1 MALGAGVAVARGGRG
16 GREGGEGGGG
26 GGGVVSGPGPVFKDL
41 GQNLSWFPDLLL
53 T

>member
-16 GREGGEGGGG
+16 EGGGRGGEGGV
-26 GGGVVSGPGPVFKDL
+26 VVSGPGPVFKDL

>member
-1 MALGAGVAVARGGRG
+1 MALGAGVAASRGGG
-16 GREGGEGGGG
+16 GGAAPGGGG
-26 GGGVVSGPGPVFKDL
+26 GGGVVVSGPGPVFKDL

>member
-1 MALGAGVAVARGGRG
+1 MALGAGVAVARGG
-16 GREGGEGGGG
+16 GGGG
-26 GGGVVSGPGPVFKDL
+26 AVVSGPGPVFKDL

>member
-1 MALGAGVAVARGGRG
+1 MALGAGVAVARGG
-16 GREGGEGGGG
+16 GGGG
-26 GGGVVSGPGPVFKDL
+26 GVVVSGPGPVFKDL

>member
-1 MALGAGVAVARGGRG
+1 MALGAGVAAAR
-16 GREGGEGGGG
+16 GGGG
-26 GGGVVSGPGPVFKDL
+26 GVVVSGPGPVFKDL